1 MPSDDDGEPDA
12 PDINAQIAALA
23 TGLAGLQ
30 TAVTQLVT
38 AVSDNVEDTNRRVQ
52 EARLTRWDESLRPPT
67 GRMT

>member
-1 MPSDDDGEPDA
+1 MSSEDDGEPDA

-38 AVSDNVEDTNRRVQ
+38 APDHVQ
-52 EARLTRWDESLRPPT
+52 GFIEA
-67 GRMT
+67 